1 MNALMALADLA
12 PAALAQGSV
21 RSGGGGGGAGGVEA
35 APLFLVSPILPVLAF
50 AILLGWARVVS
61 SVYDKDATQFYL
73 NRKLWNLVHL
83 GCATAAVAALV
94 LAPSALIGFPIM
106 IALLAGDLVAYYL
119 HRNKSDSVPAGAKWS
134 ISSLASFR
142 EAAAAR
148 KEAKLN
154 RGVTLEIKG
163 SGGVLRAPEK
173 STPEFDIRIAAESVI
188 IDALERRASEFE
200 IQPAS
205 ESAYA
210 VIFHIDGVAAQGE
223 GLSKQQALAVV
234 NLYKQAAGLDV
245 EDYRRRQQGDI
256 EIVRGGA
263 KQRLRVTTSG
273 GSSGVKCSV
282 RFDPDGQAKFTVE
295 QLGLLEP
302 QMAEAQAMAAE
313 RKGTVLVT
321 APPRSGRTATLY
333 AFARMHDAYTSN
345 IQTIELEPV
354 GMLEGVRHN
363 KFDPTADGPDYATSL
378 RSILRR
384 DPDVVI
390 VGELPDAQTAIEVA
404 KADHDRIRTY
414 VGFRA
419 DSALAAVQTF
429 AKALGD
435 PKLAGQAIHGVV
447 CERLVRKLCENCR
460 VEYQPTPDMLKK
472 LGVPANKAPSS
483 LFRKGGRVLIKN
495 KEDVCPVCQG
505 AGYFGQ
511 EGVFEIYRID
521 SEDRALIA
529 KGDLTGLRAALRKK
543 RQPSLQEA
551 AVHKVLKGV
560 TSVEEVVRVT
570 SSGSSSKSG
579 SSRPTSAKPAQAEQ
593 KPAPKPA

>member
-1 MNALMALADLA
+1 MALADLA
-12 PAALAQGSV
+12 PAALAQNTL
-21 RSGGGGGGAGGVEA
+21 RSGGGPGAGGIET

-50 AILLGWARVVS
+50 LLVLGWAWVVS
-61 SVYDKDATQFYL
+61 SIFDKDAEQFYL
-73 NRKLWNLVHL
+73 NRKVWSLIHL
-83 GCATAAVAALV
+83 GCAAAGIAALV
-94 LAPSALIGFPIM
+94 LAPSALIGFPVLV
-106 IALLAGDLVAYYL
+106 AFLAGDLLAYYL
-119 HRNKSDSVPAGAKWS
+119 HHNKSDSVPASAKWS
-134 ISSLASFR
+134 MASLASFR
-142 EAAAAR
+142 ESAAAR
-148 KEAKLN
+148 KEAKLS

-173 STPEFDIRIAAESVI
+173 NTPEFDTRVAAESVI
-188 IDALERRASEFE
+188 IDALERRASDFE

-210 VIFHIDGVAAQGE
+210 VIFYIDGVPAQGE
-223 GLSKQQALAVV
+223 GLTKQQALAVV

-273 GSSGVKCSV
+273 GSAGVKCQV
-282 RFDPDGQAKFTVE
+282 RFDPDGQAKLTIE
-295 QLGLLEP
+295 ELGLLEP
-302 QMAEAQAMAAE
+302 QLAEAQALADE
-313 RKGTVLVT
+313 RSGAVLVT
-321 APPRSGRTATLY
+321 APPRGGRTATLY
-333 AFARMHDAYTSN
+333 AFGRMHDAYTSN

-390 VGELPDAQTAIEVA
+390 VGELPDAQTAMEIA

-435 PKLAGQAIHGVV
+435 AKLAGQAIHGVV

-505 AGYFGQ
+505 TGYFGQ
-511 EGVFEIYRID
+511 EGVFEVYRLD
-521 SEDRALIA
+521 GDDRALIA

-570 SSGSSSKSG
+570 SSSSSSKSG
-579 SSRPTSAKPAQAEQ
+579 SSRSSSAKPAKA
-593 KPAPKPA
+593 APKPA